1 MAVALDIYGEKNKAV
16 VMNLNAYIKQHI
28 VGSSCK
34 VYVVI
39 ESSLISFYHLHFS
52 YEKVFLRGFK

>member
-52 YEKVFLRGFK
+52 YEKVF

>member
-16 VMNLNAYIKQHI
+16 VMHLNAYIEQH

-39 ESSLISFYHLHFS
+39 ESSIISF
-52 YEKVFLRGFK
+52 